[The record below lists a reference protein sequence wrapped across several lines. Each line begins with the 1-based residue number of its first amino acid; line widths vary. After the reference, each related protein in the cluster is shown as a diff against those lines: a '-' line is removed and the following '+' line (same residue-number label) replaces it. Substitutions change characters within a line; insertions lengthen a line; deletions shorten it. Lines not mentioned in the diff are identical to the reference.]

1 MASFTRSNK
10 TSKRYT
16 GTLTVDPSLMGK
28 LIGAGGC
35 NIRRIT
41 SQVRAGCYIRGKG
54 DKFEISAWTQL
65 AVKKAAQMI
74 KMDLAA
80 LKDPNKRP
88 SKPFAIFKIDPHIV
102 PHIVGRGGDGLRAIM
117 TKVGDGCYIVHR
129 DGAFHISA
137 NSKSQLAFAKRLI
150 LQHKNDFIQWNQQKQ
165 PDEHDERVS
174 ITSGKYDALALSSD
188 DEDEHYDNDW
198 LAQDLPDPQEL
209 KQHFFDYNG
218 NGSIRHKKTTHHIAK
233 QVAKAANVHISQVDT
248 RLIEQA
254 RDGHSTKV
262 APVQHFPQ
270 EQSAFPQL
278 PGTQDEGNVK
288 LEITGKA
295 WKPNLAPKDAPV
307 RDSFQVQQARKL
319 RRKKD
324 MEDQYT
330 KYTNLY
336 KSTFAKAQLASGD
349 QHKILSDKAQNYKLE
364 AQRIHKILNP
374 SWADMADEDSD
385 DDLDNDSYYN
395 QPLDLGNL

>member
-1 MASFTRSNK
+1 MTSLARSNN
-10 TSKRYT
+10 TSKRFT

-54 DKFEISAWTQL
+54 DKFEISAWTQQ

-88 SKPFAIFKIDPHIV
+88 SKPFAIFKIEQHIV

-129 DGAFHISA
+129 DDAFHISA
-137 NSKSQLAFAKRLI
+137 NSSSQVAFAKRLI
-150 LQHKNDFIQWNQQKQ
+150 IQHKNDFLQWNQQKQ
-165 PDEHDERVS
+165 PDEHLS
-174 ITSGKYDALALSSD
+174 HSSGKFDALALSSD
-188 DEDEHYDNDW
+188 ESDDEHYDADW
-198 LAQDLPDPQEL
+198 LAQDLPTSLEL
-209 KQHFFDYNG
+209 QQHFFDYNAA
-218 NGSIRHKKTTHHIAK
+218 GSIRHKKTTRSIPK
-233 QVAKAANVHISQVDT
+233 QA
-248 RLIEQA
+248 L
-254 RDGHSTKV
+254 
-262 APVQHFPQ
+262 HFPQ

-295 WKPNLAPKDAPV
+295 WKPNLAATDAPV
-307 RDSFQVQQARKL
+307 RESFQVQQARKL

-330 KYTNLY
+330 KYNNLY
-336 KSTFAKAQLASGD
+336 KSTFAKAQLANGD
-349 QHKILSDKAQNYKLE
+349 QHKILTNKAQTYKLE
-364 AQRIHKILNP
+364 AERLHKILNP
-374 SWADMADEDSD
+374 SWADMADDSD
-385 DDLDNDSYYN
+385 SDNSDYN
-395 QPLDLGNL
+395 DNHYLGNL